1 MYFSEIRCIMKSSRN
16 RLGKEVPTENM
27 DENRIG
33 GKTG

>member
-1 MYFSEIRCIMKSSRN
+1 MYFNEICCMIMSGRK

-27 DENRIG
+27 DVYQVG